1 MFAARNMTFAGVGY
15 GLFPAI
21 YWDGSGGT
29 SWGTLSSWSTVVGG
43 GTNPVAI
50 PGASDVATF
59 SATPIVGTAQTVN
72 LNADRSVR
80 GLEFLST
87 LTNPVT
93 LQSGGATNTLTIGS
107 AGVINAYSGGSGEI
121 TIGVVRGV
129 GADIGV
135 GPKVNIV
142 LNGDQTWQNDGSK
155 ATFINEFDNFSG
167 TNSTLTHTGTGAG
180 RLQFAGTKAITGSI
194 KFVQDSATSDLWL
207 RQSGNSD
214 YSGGVEVRN
223 GVLAFGTSNTNLGT
237 GTLTLGVNGG
247 TGAVTA
253 RVTDSSS
260 QSFANPILLATG
272 HTGTITIEMTED
284 GAGVNSKTFMTGGIA
299 GNNSFT
305 IQNDGGNDNLNFS
318 TGSINN
324 VGTITH
330 TGSGTGVTTI
340 NSVIGTNVTGL
351 TQSGPARLVLG
362 GTNTYTGNT
371 TINAGTLALS
381 STGSIANSATIDVK
395 SGATFDVSAKS
406 GYTVGA
412 SQTLTGSG
420 TVAGTTA
427 VSGTLAPGNAV
438 GTLSFQ
444 NALTLN
450 AASIFEWQLNAT
462 NGADPGVVANSGTY
476 DRVIATGNLT
486 GSGAVFEVVLGS
498 NNFSDAFWDS
508 NKTWTNIFT
517 AGNSFDLAS
526 IFTSFSGAG
535 VDSSGAVSGRGSFSL
550 AGNTLSWT
558 VIP

>member
-1 MFAARNMTFAGVGY
+1 VTLVGSQSWANNGSQNIIVWNGVS
-15 GLFPAI
+15 
-21 YWDGSGGT
+21 GSGSPTITNNGT
-29 SWGTLSSWSTVVGG
+29 GT
-43 GTNPVAI
+43 
-50 PGASDVATF
+50 
-59 SATPIVGTAQTVN
+59 
-72 LNADRSVR
+72 
-80 GLEFLST
+80 
-87 LTNPVT
+87 
-93 LQSGGATNTLTIGS
+93 
-107 AGVINAYSGGSGEI
+107 
-121 TIGVVRGV
+121 GVVRFL
-129 GADIGV
+129 A
-135 GPKVNIV
+135 
-142 LNGDQTWQNDGSK
+142 LN
-155 ATFINEFDNFSG
+155 
-167 TNSTLTHTGTGAG
+167 
-180 RLQFAGTKAITGSI
+180 SI
-194 KFVQDSATSDLWL
+194 ISDTVSKFVQDSATSPLSL
-207 RQSGNSD
+207 RAVGSFA
-214 YSGGVEVRN
+214 GGVEVKQ
-223 GVLAFGTSNTNLGT
+223 GVLNFGNNPNNLGT

-253 RVTDSSS
+253 QVVDNDNI
-260 QSFANPILLATG
+260 SFANPIVLTTG
-272 HTGTITIEMTED
+272 HTGPITIQMTED
-284 GAGVNSKTFMTGGIA
+284 DVGVSHSKTFMTGGIT

-305 IQNDGGNDNLNFS
+305 IQNDGGNDNLNFES
-318 TGSINN
+318 GSINN

-371 TINAGTLALS
+371 TINAGTLVLS

-420 TVAGTTA
+420 TVAGITA
-427 VSGTLAPGNAV
+427 VSGTLAPGNGV

-476 DRVIATGNLT
+476 DQVIATGNLI

-498 NNFSDAFWDS
+498 NDFSDTFWDS

-517 AGNSFDLAS
+517 AANSFDLAS